1 MSLYRV
7 RQNSAPLNINFCQY
21 VRNRSKHGTE
31 RLKACQTQNSV
42 KINVLLLILRHST
55 ASLDSFRKSYNCNVW
70 NHNFVESIKTR
81 SLDGQDQNQGLEDV
95 PDQGHVLEDSK
106 MFQTKDMS
114 SRTRRCSRPRTRT
127 CPRGLEDV
135 PDQGH
140 VLEDMHQDSNKVK
153 IGK

>member
-106 MFQTKDMS
+106 MFQT
-114 SRTRRCSRPRTRT
+114 PRT

-140 VLEDMHQDSNKVK
+140 VLEDSKMFQTKDMSSRTCTKTATRWKSVNK
-153 IGK
+153 